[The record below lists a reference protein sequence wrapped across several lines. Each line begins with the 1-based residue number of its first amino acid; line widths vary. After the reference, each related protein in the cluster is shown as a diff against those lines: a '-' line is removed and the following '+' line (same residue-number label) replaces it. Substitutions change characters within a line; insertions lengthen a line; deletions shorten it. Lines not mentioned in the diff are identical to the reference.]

1 MTARPA
7 RSRPPRTP
15 RLTAA
20 AVAGA
25 GMVNLISVAVPVER
39 ARLHLLATY
48 VPGVLVTTA
57 TAATAASGVGLLLLA
72 GGLRRRRRSPPASSS
87 RPTPEAAVAAVAV
100 VTSTPGT

>member
-15 RLTAA
+15 RLIA
-20 AVAGA
+20 
-25 GMVNLISVAVPVER
+25 VAVPVER

-72 GGLRRRRRSPPASSS
+72 GGLRRRRRSALLA
-87 RPTPEAAVAAVAV
+87 TVVLLLVGAVLHLLKGLDLEVALVEAFL
-100 VTSTPGT
+100 G